1 MPIQKILK
9 VGNSLGVTL
18 PSSLVKNLSLK
29 PGDQV
34 EVANNL
40 NNSLTL
46 NFIDS
51 HQLSLGLS
59 SSRKGVKSIYNP
71 KQSHSS

>member
-18 PSSLVKNLSLK
+18 PSSLVKSLSLK

-34 EVANNL
+34 EVINNL

-59 SSRKGVKSIYNP
+59 QSRKSAK
-71 KQSHSS
+71 K

>member
-1 MPIQKILK
+1 MPTQKILK

-29 PGDQV
+29 QGDQI
-34 EVANNL
+34 EVVNNL
-40 NNSLTL
+40 NNTLTL

-59 SSRKGVKSIYNP
+59 PSRKNIIK
-71 KQSHSS
+71 

>member
-9 VGNSLGVTL
+9 VGNSLGITL
-18 PSSLVKNLSLK
+18 PSGLVKNLSLK
-29 PGDQV
+29 AGDQV
-34 EVANNL
+34 EVVQDVS
-40 NNSLTL
+40 NSLTL

-59 SSRKGVKSIYNP
+59 PVRKKSAKI
-71 KQSHSS
+71 

>member
-18 PSSLVKNLSLK
+18 PANFVKNLSLK
-29 PGDQV
+29 PGDSV
-34 EVANNL
+34 EVTQEIG
-40 NNSLTL
+40 NSLTF

-51 HQLSLGLS
+51 HQLSLGLNQPA
-59 SSRKGVKSIYNP
+59 RRGEP
-71 KQSHSS
+71 KKLLKKQI

>member
-1 MPIQKILK
+1 MPIQKILR

-34 EVANNL
+34 EVENNL

-59 SSRKGVKSIYNP
+59 SIKKKTRKLI
-71 KQSHSS
+71 

>member
-1 MPIQKILK
+1 MATQKILK

-18 PSSLVKNLSLK
+18 PSNLVKDLSLK

-34 EVANNL
+34 DVIREIS
-40 NNSLTL
+40 NSLTI

-51 HQLSLGLS
+51 HQLSLGLHPQN
-59 SSRKGVKSIYNP
+59 RHKKHI
-71 KQSHSS
+71 